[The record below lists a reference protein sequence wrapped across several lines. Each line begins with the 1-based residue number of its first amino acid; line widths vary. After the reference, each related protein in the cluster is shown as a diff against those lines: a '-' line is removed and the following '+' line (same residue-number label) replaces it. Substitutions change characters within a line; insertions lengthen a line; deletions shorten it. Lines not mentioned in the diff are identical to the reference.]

1 MKDVRVYSTT
11 YCSYCRAA
19 KALLGER
26 KVPYTEIDCTNDAP
40 TRQWL
45 VDTTGLKTVPQIFI
59 GDVPIGGYDR
69 LSQLDKSGK
78 LPAVLAGDEP
88 APSVA

>member
-1 MKDVRVYSTT
+1 MQEVRLYTTT

-26 KVPYTEIDCTNDAP
+26 KVAYTEIDCTEDAK
-40 TRQWL
+40 TRLWL
-45 VDTTGLKTVPQIFI
+45 VEQTGLKTVPQIFI
-59 GDVPIGGYDR
+59 GDVPIGGFDR
-69 LSQLDKSGK
+69 LSQLDKSGR
-78 LPAVLAGDEP
+78 LPAVLAGTEP